1 MQCLAMDSINKYIYS
16 IISNSINIISY
27 IVDDVKIMLI
37 LICFVLLNIESI
49 VAIYEENKGL

>member
-16 IISNSINIISY
+16 IISNSISIISY

-49 VAIYEENKGL
+49 VAIYEENKEL